1 MKPVLKMLLN
11 RLLPERKK
19 PLRSD
24 CGNQIRFSH
33 RLTGDEPLRCG
44 TMVQRFDSVS
54 LSSRAIRL
62 LLSATAALAPLTLE
76 SASAEAQQAAA
87 TKPAAQEDIFLYRGM
102 GSSYLCNARAAKV
115 EFPKAVGIAA
125 ATYVQ
130 VLNGRHGGKV
140 QAVGD
145 QKLTNEQLLAGAEFQ
160 IITGALQY
168 CPDEVPADVK
178 AKVEEAVK
186 KQNAKA
192 GQ

>member
-1 MKPVLKMLLN
+1 MRHHGQEI
-11 RLLPERKK
+11 RLRQLFK
-19 PLRSD
+19 
-24 CGNQIRFSH
+24 
-33 RLTGDEPLRCG
+33 
-44 TMVQRFDSVS
+44 
-54 LSSRAIRL
+54 SSRAIRL

-76 SASAEAQQAAA
+76 SASAQAQQAAA
-87 TKPAAQEDIFLYRGM
+87 SKPAAQEDIFLYRGM
-102 GSSYLCNARAAKV
+102 GSSYVCNARAAKV

-140 QAVGD
+140 QSVGE

-178 AKVEEAVK
+178 AKIEEAVK

>member
-1 MKPVLKMLLN
+1 MFK
-11 RLLPERKK
+11 
-19 PLRSD
+19 
-24 CGNQIRFSH
+24 
-33 RLTGDEPLRCG
+33 
-44 TMVQRFDSVS
+44 
-54 LSSRAIRL
+54 SSRAIRL

-76 SASAEAQQAAA
+76 SASAQAQQAAA
-87 TKPAAQEDIFLYRGM
+87 SKPAAQEDIFLYRGM
-102 GSSYLCNARAAKV
+102 GSSYVCNARAAKV

-140 QAVGD
+140 QSVGQ

-160 IITGALQY
+160 IITDALQY

>member
-1 MKPVLKMLLN
+1 MRHHGPEI
-11 RLLPERKK
+11 RLRQLFKSP
-19 PLRSD
+19 
-24 CGNQIRFSH
+24 
-33 RLTGDEPLRCG
+33 
-44 TMVQRFDSVS
+44 
-54 LSSRAIRL
+54 RAIRL
-62 LLSATAALAPLTLE
+62 LLSASAALAPLTLE
-76 SASAEAQQAAA
+76 SASALAQQVAAS
-87 TKPAAQEDIFLYRGM
+87 KPAAQEDIFLYRGL
-102 GSSYLCNARAAKV
+102 GSSYLCNARVAKV

-130 VLNGRHGGKV
+130 VLNGRHGGKI
-140 QAVGD
+140 QSVGN

-178 AKVEEAVK
+178 AKVEEAIK

>member
-1 MKPVLKMLLN
+1 MAFPHPSLLASIEDLLAEMQWQDGMILVTDAKRATFVSFSQVDPVLRRLRAKPKGMEVAEKLCMALL
-11 RLLPERKK
+11 
-19 PLRSD
+19 D
-24 CGNQIRFSH
+24 CHGK
-33 RLTGDEPLRCG
+33 
-44 TMVQRFDSVS
+44 
-54 LSSRAIRL
+54 
-62 LLSATAALAPLTLE
+62 AA
-76 SASAEAQQAAA
+76 S
-87 TKPAAQEDIFLYRGM
+87 KPAAQEDIFLYRGM
-102 GSSYLCNARAAKV
+102 GSSYVCNARAAKV

-140 QAVGD
+140 QSVGQ
-145 QKLTNEQLLAGAEFQ
+145 QKLTNAQLLAGAEFQ